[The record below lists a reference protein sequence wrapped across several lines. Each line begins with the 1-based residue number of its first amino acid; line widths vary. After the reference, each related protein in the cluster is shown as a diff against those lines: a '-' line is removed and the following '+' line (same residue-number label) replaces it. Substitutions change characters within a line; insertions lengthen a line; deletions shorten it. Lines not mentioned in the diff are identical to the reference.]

1 MQEEVKLNSGER
13 SVRTCIACMEN
24 PYVVQRN
31 YGLPWRPSLFT
42 SLCPD
47 NPQTPPPIVKPPT
60 SQLQDPLRP
69 QHQLSP
75 SKTTSSALAPISF
88 SCSLRPIETLEP
100 PRDSDHVYP
109 LKTLQLAT
117 PWPGRHLRLKIIS
130 FSDTSCPTSPPSSA
144 SPPLLITWHA
154 VRFSTSLPLHQ

>member
-1 MQEEVKLNSGER
+1 MFELVQRVWRLRTWCNVITGSPGAPVFSRLSAPTTLNS
-13 SVRTCIACMEN
+13 
-24 PYVVQRN
+24 
-31 YGLPWRPSLFT
+31 
-42 SLCPD
+42 
-47 NPQTPPPIVKPPT
+47 PPIVKPPT

-75 SKTTSSALAPISF
+75 SKTTSSTLGPISF
-88 SCSLRPIETLEP
+88 SSSLRSTETLEP

-117 PWPGRHLRLKIIS
+117 TWPGRHLRLKIIS